1 MSNNE
6 ELNVLF
12 LTSEEVIR
20 ILRISRRT
28 LQNYRTDSKI
38 PFYRLT
44 GRTVRYRMEDVIKF
58 LQNSSSCSYQ
68 KDAYKKYIQKF

>member
-6 ELNVLF
+6 DLDVLF

-44 GRTVRYRMEDVIKF
+44 GRTVRYRKEDVIKF

-68 KDAYKKYIQKF
+68 KSVYKKYIPKF